1 MKILERHGMHENIL
15 IRAHTN
21 FHLLEKT
28 LEHIQIA
35 RHSQTDLEK
44 LHWSSIDFS
53 TMGAGNLV
61 SCGMCMHTY
70 IYGYECS
77 PELIQEYTYLYVCPH
92 IPPS

>member
-1 MKILERHGMHENIL
+1 MAMMIIYHRCLTCMKILERHGMHENIL

-44 LHWSSIDFS
+44 LH
-53 TMGAGNLV
+53 
-61 SCGMCMHTY
+61 
-70 IYGYECS
+70 
-77 PELIQEYTYLYVCPH
+77 
-92 IPPS
+92 